1 MIYDQTIRTK
11 KSILSSRRYY
21 NKALLS
27 FTSFVEAFTSILQF
41 YAFLF
46 KLIQIL
52 LCKSKFNTFTLLH
65 LEIIYTTY
73 SFLYF
78 ILGSQYLFMAS
89 GVTLLILI
97 FNYRGPSWLDI
108 KIVILLYK
116 VHSKPVKNAKKC
128 LSKSLFKS
136 TQTFS
141 DYKPGANLNKNRYLP
156 GLLMSY
162 SRLFH
167 ANA

>member
-1 MIYDQTIRTK
+1 MTYDQTIRTK
-11 KSILSSRRYY
+11 QSILASRRYY
-21 NKALLS
+21 NKAILQ
-27 FTSFVEAFTSILQF
+27 FTSLVEAFTSILQI
-41 YAFLF
+41 YTFLL
-46 KLIQIL
+46 KSIQIL
-52 LCKSKFNTFTLLH
+52 LCKSKCNTITLLH

-73 SFLYF
+73 PFMYF
-78 ILGSQYLFMAS
+78 ILGSQYLFVAQ
-89 GVTLLILI
+89 GVRLLILF
-97 FNYRGPSWLDI
+97 FNYGGPSWVGI

-116 VHSKPVKNAKKC
+116 IHSKPVKNEKKC

-141 DYKPGANLNKNRYLP
+141 DYKPGANLNKNQYLL

-167 ANA
+167 AKA